1 MAENDQDV
9 REGWLF
15 YRNEE
20 EEGISFGH
28 LENNLSFCWIRT
40 YFMEQQTSES
50 KSSFKGYKSHPCVGD
65 F

>member
-28 LENNLSFCWIRT
+28 LGNNLSFC
-40 YFMEQQTSES
+40 
-50 KSSFKGYKSHPCVGD
+50 
-65 F
+65 